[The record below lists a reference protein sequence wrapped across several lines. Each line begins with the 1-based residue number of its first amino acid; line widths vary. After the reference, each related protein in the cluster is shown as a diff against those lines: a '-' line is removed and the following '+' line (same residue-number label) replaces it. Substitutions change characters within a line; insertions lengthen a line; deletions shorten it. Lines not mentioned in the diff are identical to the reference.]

1 MNKKQIILIAA
12 TATGLYLVLRGLKKN
27 SPTGLGE
34 EFKNAIGDIFK
45 KKKKI
50 GQRANA
56 TRCETNLERL
66 GRLFPNN
73 DQYNEQVGLAYQ
85 KQGSNFSTWAQSD
98 AKPCFV
104 VGADQGGLQSGGIN
118 FTAND
123 DFFNGNGLGGIK
135 VGGKPANPIT
145 QENEPDVRPRLRSKN
160 KNRTGLNFTAGDDF
174 FNANG
179 CKKPTKSA
187 FNNYIGSQGQGTYFN
202 AHGDMSLANL
212 VRGYKRP

>member
-27 SPTGLGE
+27 KPTVGE

-45 KKKKI
+45 KKKNI

-66 GRLFPNN
+66 GRLFPNDN
-73 DQYNEQVGLAYQ
+73 QYNEQVGLAYQ
-85 KQGSNFSTWAQSD
+85 KQGSNFNTWASSE

-123 DFFNGNGLGGIK
+123 DFFNGNGYGVK
-135 VGGKPANPIT
+135 VGAKSKNPIK
-145 QENEPDVRPRLRSKN
+145 QENEPDIRPKLRSKN

-179 CKKPTKSA
+179 CQKPLKSA
-187 FNNYIGSQGQGTYFN
+187 YNNYIGSQGQATYFN

>member
-1 MNKKQIILIAA
+1 MNKKQIIVIAA

-27 SPTGLGE
+27 SPIGSGE
-34 EFKNAIGDIFK
+34 DFKNAIGDIFK

-104 VGADQGGLQSGGIN
+104 VGADQGGLQSAAIN
-118 FTAND
+118 FTAN
-123 DFFNGNGLGGIK
+123 
-135 VGGKPANPIT
+135 
-145 QENEPDVRPRLRSKN
+145 
-160 KNRTGLNFTAGDDF
+160 DDF

-179 CKKPTKSA
+179 CKKPMKSE

-202 AHGDMSLANL
+202 ANGPMSLDNL
-212 VRGYKRP
+212 VRSYKRP

>member
-1 MNKKQIILIAA
+1 MKINDELINYICIMNKKQIILLAA

-50 GQRANA
+50 GERANA

-104 VGADQGGLQSGGIN
+104 VGADQGGLQSAAIN
-118 FTAND
+118 FTAN
-123 DFFNGNGLGGIK
+123 
-135 VGGKPANPIT
+135 
-145 QENEPDVRPRLRSKN
+145 
-160 KNRTGLNFTAGDDF
+160 DDF

-179 CKKPTKSA
+179 CKKPMKSA
-187 FNNYIGSQGQGTYFN
+187 YNNYIGSDGQGVYFN
-202 AHGDMSLANL
+202 ANGPMSLNNL

>member
-27 SPTGLGE
+27 KPTVGE

-45 KKKKI
+45 KKKNI

-66 GRLFPNN
+66 GRLFPNDN
-73 DQYNEQVGLAYQ
+73 QYNEQVGLAYQ
-85 KQGSNFSTWAQSD
+85 KQGSNFNTWALSE

-123 DFFNGNGLGGIK
+123 DFFN
-135 VGGKPANPIT
+135 
-145 QENEPDVRPRLRSKN
+145 
-160 KNRTGLNFTAGDDF
+160 
-174 FNANG
+174 ANG
-179 CKKPTKSA
+179 CKKPLKSA
-187 FNNYIGSQGQGTYFN
+187 YNNYIGSQGQATYFN